1 MEIASKQ
8 KLAEAA
14 KTLARSYE
22 LIQHNTTTFIPAH
35 WDTLD
40 LGPCMPTTDRVWL
53 LLTVASSANWRSM
66 MSKLVISESLVKRTF
81 ETLFAILCLSLR
93 VRGKECFVEDR
104 IQTEAG

>member
-53 LLTVASSANWRSM
+53 PLTRRDKQRMANKVSN
-66 MSKLVISESLVKRTF
+66 VIFTN
-81 ETLFAILCLSLR
+81 
-93 VRGKECFVEDR
+93 D
-104 IQTEAG
+104 